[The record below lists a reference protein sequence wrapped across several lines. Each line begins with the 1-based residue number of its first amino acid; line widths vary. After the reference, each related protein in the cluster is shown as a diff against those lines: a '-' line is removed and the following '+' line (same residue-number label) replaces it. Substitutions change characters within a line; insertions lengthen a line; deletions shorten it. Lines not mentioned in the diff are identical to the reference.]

1 MTRRQKW
8 DYSRPP
14 QVEDYSKYLGLAS
27 MADAPAPTTDWDA
40 ILGNKAP
47 HARHANPETQ
57 LDWALHWGSKG
68 MMIFPAERFTGEP
81 LIPHWYRDATDKSE
95 RLIEWFS
102 QWQTADIA
110 AIPEKSGHYVL
121 AVIADQGGHESLHRL
136 REFHGD
142 PPAEHI
148 TRDKWRN
155 TFWWLSGTAR
165 TAHHRPYHGL
175 HILGLGARVYLP
187 DSWAPPAIQGG

>member
-1 MTRRQKW
+1 MTRFSSYRGKQ
-8 DYSRPP
+8 
-14 QVEDYSKYLGLAS
+14 LAS
-27 MADAPAPTTDWDA
+27 VETWAKYRRPAEESVEPALATDWNA

-68 MMIFPAERFTGEP
+68 LMIFPCERFTGEP

-155 TFWWLSGTAR
+155 TFWWMNGTAR

-187 DSWAPPAIQGG
+187 DSWAPAAIQGG